1 MINEQENNDKN
12 IKDYEDENPFDIED
26 DKTLD
31 ELIAEQE
38 KNNLNQI
45 DEEEDFNLES

>member
-1 MINEQENNDKN
+1 MINEQWNNDKN
-12 IKDYEDENPFDIED
+12 IKDYEDENPFDEED
-26 DKTLD
+26 NRTLD

-45 DEEEDFNLES
+45 DEEEEFKLES

>member
-12 IKDYEDENPFDIED
+12 IKDYEDENLFDIED

-45 DEEEDFNLES
+45 NNDKEFKLEN

>member
-12 IKDYEDENPFDIED
+12 IKDYEDEKPFDIED

-45 DEEEDFNLES
+45 DEEEKFNLEG

>member
-31 ELIAEQE
+31 ELIAEQD
-38 KNNLNQI
+38 NSNINQI
-45 DEEEDFNLES
+45 DEDDEFSLES

>member
-1 MINEQENNDKN
+1 MINEQWNNDKN

-45 DEEEDFNLES
+45 DEEEEFNLAN

>member
-1 MINEQENNDKN
+1 MINEQWNNDKN

-45 DEEEDFNLES
+45 DEEEKFNLEG